1 MKGGDIYALSKIMG
15 HANPKMTLDRYA
27 HLSPEYMRAQRA
39 VMDRKL
45 YETQSNGHRM
55 DTKRI

>member
-1 MKGGDIYALSKIMG
+1 MG

-27 HLSPEYMRAQRA
+27 HLSPEYTRAQTA

-45 YETQSNGHRM
+45 CQAENNGYRM
-55 DTKRI
+55 DTERVSRERADTLRP